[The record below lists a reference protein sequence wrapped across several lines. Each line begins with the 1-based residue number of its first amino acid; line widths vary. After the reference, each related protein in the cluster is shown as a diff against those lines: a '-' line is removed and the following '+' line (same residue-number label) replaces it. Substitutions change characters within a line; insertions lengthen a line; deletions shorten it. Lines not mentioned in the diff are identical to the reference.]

1 MGVVPAR
8 QAAPVA
14 PSPDGSPAARV
25 LPGRDGVRG
34 QDPQGQGGGE
44 EGKVQDQPGTFP
56 VQYLNIFE

>member
-1 MGVVPAR
+1 MGVVPSR
-8 QAAPVA
+8 QASSVA

-25 LPGRDGVRG
+25 LPGRDGVRC

-56 VQYLNIFE
+56 I